1 MKTTIIALGVAATLL
16 GPAAL
21 AQTAN
26 DPAQADHQA
35 KQAQY
40 QDQKA
45 QSDARQ
51 AQYQDKKAQYHHEM
65 ARWAAGQAWPE
76 RYWGDHYVVNDWSV
90 VHLRDPGAGYRWY
103 RDDNGNYVRVAT
115 GSHVIAEVYVH

>member
-1 MKTTIIALGVAATLL
+1 MKTTLLALGAAATLL
-16 GPAAL
+16 GTAAL
-21 AQTAN
+21 AQTPAAQ
-26 DPAQADHQA
+26 AQADYQA

-45 QSDARQ
+45 QSDANQ
-51 AQYQDKKAQYHHEM
+51 AQYQDQKRAYHHEL

-76 RYWGDHYVVNDWSV
+76 RYWGDHYVVSDWGV

-103 RDDNGNYVRVAT
+103 RDDDGNYVRVET
-115 GSHVIAEVYVH
+115 RDHVIEEVYAH

>member
-1 MKTTIIALGVAATLL
+1 MKTTILALGAVAALL
-16 GPAAL
+16 GTAAV
-21 AQTAN
+21 AQTTS
-26 DPAQADHQA
+26 DQAQADYQA

-45 QSDARQ
+45 QFDASQEQYKDQKQ
-51 AQYQDKKAQYHHEM
+51 AYHHEL

-76 RYWGDHYVVNDWSV
+76 RYWGDHYVVEDWSG

-103 RDDNGNYVRVAT
+103 RDDQGNYVRVAT
-115 GSHVIAEVYVH
+115 STHVIEEVYVR

>member
-1 MKTTIIALGVAATLL
+1 MKTTIFALGATAALIAT
-16 GPAAL
+16 ATL

-26 DPAQADHQA
+26 DPAQADYQA

-45 QSDARQ
+45 QYDAQ
-51 AQYQDKKAQYHHEM
+51 QQQYQDQKRAYHHEL

-76 RYWGDHYVVNDWSV
+76 RYWGTPYVVDDWSV
-90 VHLRDPGAGYRWY
+90 VHLHDPGVGYRWY
-103 RDDNGNYVRVAT
+103 RDDDGNYVRVAT
-115 GSHVIAEVYVH
+115 GTHVIEEVYVH